1 VKNKSAIGAIA
12 KAAGVSTATVDRVIN
27 ERPGVSPE
35 TVRKVREAMEAG
47 GMGAPKLG
55 RPKKENFRFA
65 FVLPAARTPF
75 FDMVDRV
82 IAKSASDFRH
92 RHITELAYRFD
103 ASDPERFADGLAGLK
118 GCNGVAVL
126 APDQPQIKLAINA
139 LVQSGVHVVTMI
151 SDVAGTGRAAYIG
164 SDNRAAGRTAAL
176 LSGRIVGSKRPARLV
191 LTSQKGNRLSAEIDR
206 RVGFAQLLEERY
218 PNIELLRIP
227 DLPEGEEAMTAAIAA
242 ILADEAGGVPIAG
255 FYNVGAGTSAILR
268 AVMAK
273 LKDPDLVT
281 VAHDFT
287 DKNAALLSKGK
298 LSFVLNEDIRLNIL
312 TAARALLA
320 LCENQRGVPFFVP
333 PRVEIITSENISSSF
348 EPPMLAED
356 DGP

>member
-1 VKNKSAIGAIA
+1 MKSKSAIGAIA

-47 GMGAPKLG
+47 GISTPKLG

-65 FVLPAARTPF
+65 FVLPAARRPF

-103 ASDPERFADGLAGLK
+103 ANAPERFAEGLMGLT

-126 APDQPQIKLAINA
+126 APDHPQIKFALNA
-139 LVQSGVHVVTMI
+139 LVQSGVHVVTLL

-176 LSGRIVGSKRPARLV
+176 LCGRIIGTARRARLA

-206 RVGFAQLLEERY
+206 RIGFAQLLEERY

-227 DLPEGEEAMTAAIAA
+227 DLPEGEEAIGTAITTL
-242 ILADEAGGVPIAG
+242 LATEAKNGPIAG
-255 FYNVGAGTSAILR
+255 FYNVGAGTSALLR
-268 AVMAK
+268 AVTAT
-273 LKDPDLVT
+273 LKDPDIISI
-281 VAHDFT
+281 AHDFT
-287 DKNAALLSKGK
+287 DQNAALLNKGK
-298 LSFVLNEDIRLNIL
+298 LSFVLNEDIRVNVL

-348 EPPMLAED
+348 DPSILMEED
-356 DGP
+356 GL